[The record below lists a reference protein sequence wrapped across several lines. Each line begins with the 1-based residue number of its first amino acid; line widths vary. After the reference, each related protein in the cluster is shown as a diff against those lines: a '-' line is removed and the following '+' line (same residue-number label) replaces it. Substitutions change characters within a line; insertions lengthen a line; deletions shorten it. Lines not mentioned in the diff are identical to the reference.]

1 MKPCYNH
8 RQWQGL
14 ADEILLQV
22 PILHSNHL
30 LAATIRL
37 ETQCKY
43 ARCSARPIVPTPHS
57 ALTTKHTH
65 TIPIVQHQHH
75 NRCCWCS
82 RASVEQS
89 RVLSNSDDSTLCY
102 HVVALCDT
110 VVVVVVV
117 VVVNQSS
124 VSVPLL
130 MLLGGSS

>member
-1 MKPCYNH
+1 MQVC
-8 RQWQGL
+8 
-14 ADEILLQV
+14 ALLRT
-22 PILHSNHL
+22 PYR
-30 LAATIRL
+30 A
-37 ETQCKY
+37 
-43 ARCSARPIVPTPHS
+43 TPHS